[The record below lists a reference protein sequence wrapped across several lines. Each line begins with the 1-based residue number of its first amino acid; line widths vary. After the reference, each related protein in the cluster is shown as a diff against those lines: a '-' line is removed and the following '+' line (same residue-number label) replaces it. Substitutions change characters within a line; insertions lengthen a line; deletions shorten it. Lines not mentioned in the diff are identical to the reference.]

1 MSDPSLPDD
10 APEAD
15 ALEQRQEVGST
26 SDPEANPAVEGPSL
40 SDSFEVPEADALDQA
55 REVPLDDEPDP
66 EGA

>member
-1 MSDPSLPDD
+1 MSDLPDD

-15 ALEQRQEVGST
+15 ALAQRQEVGPT
-26 SDPEANPAVEGPSL
+26 DDPEAISPAGPDL
-40 SDSFEVPEADALDQA
+40 GDDRFEVPDADALDQA